1 MQKNVTR
8 TLLLRSLTFC
18 ILATSLVPL
27 PSHALRFIKKITP
40 DSKEEMGM
48 TVKFKRAKEG
58 AYSITVTRHNVVGD
72 FAVVEGRA
80 VTGGQTDARTA
91 MIVDYKADLEVRK
104 GDRLIARMPV
114 GAEKQGNNLIYAFDI
129 ARDCLKDSR
138 FSVMES
144 GFGPEIY
151 EVDLKEI
158 DRRIEA
164 SIPRHP

>member
-1 MQKNVTR
+1 MEMNVTR
-8 TLLLRSLTFC
+8 TRLLRSLTFC
-18 ILATSLVPL
+18 VLATSLVPL
-27 PSHALRFIKKITP
+27 PSHALRLIKKITP

-58 AYSITVTRHNVVGD
+58 AYSITVTRHNVAGE
-72 FAVVEGRA
+72 FALVEGKA
-80 VTGGQTDARTA
+80 VIDARTDARISMQA
-91 MIVDYKADLEVRK
+91 DYKADLEVRK
-104 GDRLIARMPV
+104 GDKLIARTPV
-114 GAEKQGNNLIYAFDI
+114 AAEKQGNNLIYAFEI
-129 ARDCLKDSR
+129 ARDCIKDSR

-164 SIPRHP
+164 SIPEHP